1 MKITFDM
8 PDDFVD
14 KVAKKVAILNKKI
27 KPYVPKQKRE
37 VIIPNNNELQYTVG
51 EVAEMSKQ
59 SEQTIA
65 RHCRDGLLIAAKVGK
80 SWKITQNNYL
90 KYINNEN

>member
-14 KVAKKVAILNKKI
+14 KVAKKVAILNRE
-27 KPYVPKQKRE
+27 PKRE
-37 VIIPNNNELQYTVG
+37 LFIPTNEELQYTVG

-59 SEQTIA
+59 SKQTIA
-65 RHCRDGLLIAAKVGK
+65 RHCRDGLITASKVGK

-90 KYINNEN
+90 KYINNDNSSN